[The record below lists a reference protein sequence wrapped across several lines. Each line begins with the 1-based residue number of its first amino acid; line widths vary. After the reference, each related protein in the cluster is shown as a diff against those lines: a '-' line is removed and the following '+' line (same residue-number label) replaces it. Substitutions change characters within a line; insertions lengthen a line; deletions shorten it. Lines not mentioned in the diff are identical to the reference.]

1 MSFRTKKMI
10 KRGTTV
16 ILITSSSTLQWYNKI
31 LSNNLLTTI
40 NIYKTS
46 RYLIP
51 YASILNQTQE
61 RSTYFVTESVLQ
73 SCTQMY
79 KHPVYTRPA
88 NRWSHLQRRI
98 GCQAHPLLSNRL
110 TRNHGVHSCS
120 RNRVET
126 RFVVVIVGT
135 AIFTWKRLRYVEGTR
150 HPEAASVGTGPRSSD
165 GRPVASILHRGGA
178 RIATTWANR
187 ATARQPRKGN
197 PTIFAAIFSQRF
209 FRTRPSI

>member
-1 MSFRTKKMI
+1 
-10 KRGTTV
+10 
-16 ILITSSSTLQWYNKI
+16 
-31 LSNNLLTTI
+31 
-40 NIYKTS
+40 
-46 RYLIP
+46 
-51 YASILNQTQE
+51 
-61 RSTYFVTESVLQ
+61 
-73 SCTQMY
+73 MY

-88 NRWSHLQRRI
+88 NRWSHLQRGI

-187 ATARQPRKGN
+187 ATARDN
-197 PTIFAAIFSQRF
+197 PGKETRRFSPRF
-209 FRTRPSI
+209 FRNDFFARDRPSNPVTSFQVRNRVKASVINAPWLFLFFFFFCLFAFFIYIYIFLESFI

>member
-1 MSFRTKKMI
+1 
-10 KRGTTV
+10 
-16 ILITSSSTLQWYNKI
+16 
-31 LSNNLLTTI
+31 
-40 NIYKTS
+40 
-46 RYLIP
+46 
-51 YASILNQTQE
+51 
-61 RSTYFVTESVLQ
+61 
-73 SCTQMY
+73 MY

-88 NRWSHLQRRI
+88 NRWSHLQRGI

-187 ATARQPRKGN
+187 ATARDNRGKE
-197 PTIFAAIFSQRF
+197 TRRFSPRF
-209 FRTRPSI
+209 FRNDFFARDRPSNPVTSFQVRNRVKASVINAPWLFLFFFFFCLFAFLYIYIFLESFI